1 MINLPRLW
9 LWMLRSL
16 LLWLFLAISVS
27 ALPLN
32 REYTLLAGKIQSE
45 PHGVLAQ
52 EDVLIYSKSYA
63 FRADKAYYAPHSG
76 DLELFGNVD
85 IMMEGKI
92 LNRLNHTVFNLKTK
106 TFKSDKLFAY
116 DATSHMWFNTQNVE
130 GKENQLQLKKTTIS
144 SCNRIDPDW
153 KIKFSTGVYNKDKEY
168 ISIYNPTFYAG
179 NVPILYLP
187 WFGFSTNKARK
198 TGFLKPILGF
208 ENSENLFFVL
218 PYYIASEKNWDL
230 ELDPQI
236 RLNRG
241 VGLYSTFRFVDTN
254 HSKVTLNI
262 GIFDEKKSYF
272 DAHNL
277 ENRTHYGIDF
287 KYETTELL
295 TKGSK
300 EGSFHD
306 GLLADIT
313 YLNDID
319 YLNLDHKRG
328 WASSKLVTSRANY
341 VYYSDKDFIGAYAKY
356 FIDTEK
362 KSNATTLQT
371 LPSIQYHRFS
381 QNSLFPNVLYSL
393 DYKFKNN
400 YRKVGLN
407 AKQHEIS
414 IPVIFHKSLW
424 GDYLNFKASENFYY
438 SRVNY
443 TEGNETTQNA
453 DYFSNYHQL
462 SISSDLS
469 KQYPTYIHNMQLELS
484 MSIPSF
490 EHKKGYFADFLPFNL
505 ETKSLSFK
513 VNQYYYN
520 LDGFNFLMHRIRQT
534 LYDDESIYKYSDL
547 ENQVIYRF
555 SKDFVLHNTLFYS
568 HKYDRI
574 KKLQT
579 GVRYKDAKYNI
590 GVNHTY
596 EYKPIEN
603 NTNFIT
609 TRFESKVSGKY
620 ALFGSWDY
628 DFKQSFTK
636 EWTLGWHMK
645 KRCWDY
651 RFRYK
656 ESVTPSLTSAGTE
669 SLVKRGILLFVRFS
683 PFGGMAYNF
692 SHESKLDLE
701 HREGVE

>member
-1 MINLPRLW
+1 
-9 LWMLRSL
+9 MLRVIPLCLSL
-16 LLWLFLAISVS
+16 ALSLS
-27 ALPLN
+27 ALTLD
-32 REYTLLAGKIQSE
+32 REYTLLAGEVKSDKE
-45 PHGVLAQ
+45 GMSAK
-52 EDVLIYSKSYA
+52 EDVLIYSKLYS
-63 FRADKAYYAPHSG
+63 FRADKAHYNPKTG

-92 LNRLNHTVFNLKTK
+92 LNKLNHTIFNLKKK
-106 TFKSDKLFAY
+106 TFTTDKLFAY
-116 DATSHMWFNTQNVE
+116 HDESHMWFNTRKVE
-130 GKENQLQLKKTTIS
+130 GDAKQLKLHKSTIS
-144 SCNRIDPDW
+144 SCNRLDPDW
-153 KIKFSTGVYNKDKEY
+153 KIKFTKGFYHKDKEY

-179 NVPILYLP
+179 SVPILYLP
-187 WFGFSTNKARK
+187 WFGFSTNKAR
-198 TGFLKPILGF
+198 TSGFLKPIVGF
-208 ENSENLFFVL
+208 ENSENFFFVL
-218 PYYIASEKNWDL
+218 PYYVANDKNWDL

-241 VGLYSTFRFVDTN
+241 VGLYSTLRFVDTN
-254 HSKVTLNI
+254 HSKGEVNL
-262 GIFDEKKSYF
+262 GLFDEKKSYF

-277 ENRTHYGIDF
+277 ENRTHYGIEL
-287 KYETTELL
+287 KYQTSALL
-295 TKGSK
+295 TDGKK
-300 EGSFHD
+300 EDLFHD

-328 WASSKLVTSRANY
+328 WASSKLVTSRINY
-341 VYYSDKDFIGAYAKY
+341 VYHGDRDFVGAYAKY

-362 KSNATTLQT
+362 KSNADTLQT
-371 LPSIQYHRFS
+371 LPSMQYHRFS
-381 QNSLFPNVLYSL
+381 QEITIPNILYSL

-400 YRKVGLN
+400 YRQEGLN
-407 AKQHEIS
+407 AKQHEVSVPI
-414 IPVIFHKSLW
+414 IFHKSLW
-424 GDYLNFKASENFYY
+424 GDYINFKASENFYY

-443 TEGNETTQNA
+443 SEGNVSTENA

-462 SISSDLS
+462 SLTSDLT
-469 KQYPTYIHNMQLELS
+469 KEYPTYIHNLQLDLS
-484 MSIPSF
+484 AIIPSF
-490 EHKKGYFADFLPFNL
+490 EHKNGYFADFLPFNL

-534 LYDDESIYKYSDL
+534 LYDHDSLYKYSDL

-555 SKDFVLHNTLFYS
+555 SKDFSVHNTLFYS

-579 GVRYKDAKYNI
+579 GVAYKNNKIDF
-590 GVNHTY
+590 GLNHTY
-596 EYKPIEN
+596 EYKPSEK
-603 NTNFIT
+603 NTNFVT
-609 TRFESKVSGKY
+609 TRLNTKVSQKY
-620 ALFGSWDY
+620 ALFGSLDY
-628 DFKQSFTK
+628 DLEEGFTK

-669 SLVKRGILLFVRFS
+669 SLVKRGVLLFVRFS
-683 PFGGMAYNF
+683 PFGGMAYNYN
-692 SHESKLDLE
+692 HESKLDLE
-701 HREGVE
+701 HSEGIE